1 MNKNLYTL
9 LFIFGTFISYG
20 QFVFQKTFGGNNGDY
35 GYTVINS
42 GEGGFIIGGSQ
53 ASSASGGGFL
63 AKLNS
68 SGDTLWTKAI
78 FPTNSVQAIA
88 KTDDHGFIISG
99 QAGMGGASNQG
110 FGIFKI
116 DSSGTILWNT
126 NIIRSGYINF
136 STSVLQAYDR
146 NYIAAGTSQEF
157 QFNSYDQFYVTKVDT
172 SGNLLWA
179 KVYQTSGLNYCNQ
192 IIQTHDS
199 CFVLIGSS
207 DYPSNSTN
215 IIKINS
221 TGNVIWAKNLSS
233 PGNTFI
239 GHSIQETN
247 DQCFIIT
254 GWNFQ
259 NGLFVFNASLVKID
273 STGTLLWG
281 KSFGGNFND
290 YGLRIKQTPDNGFLI
305 TGYTG
310 SFNLNN
316 WDSYLIKTDSMGS
329 LLWSKTYGGS
339 GNEQCYDMDL
349 SSDSGCIMIGFTSSF
364 GLGYNDCYII
374 KTDFIGNSG
383 GCFEFNPQTI
393 NDTIN
398 IMSNNLFIQ
407 VLNEGY
413 QFPVGAFTSN
423 FGDVSV
429 ACMGNVGVND
439 FFTETKNI
447 IIYPNPSTGI
457 FTFSSSYNFANAA
470 IEIYDVHGD
479 CIYSDN
485 IINSNQKKI
494 CIDKMVDGIYFVKVS
509 EEEKKYSRKIIIEKD

>member
-1 MNKNLYTL
+1 MNKKLSTL

-20 QFVFQKTFGGNNGDY
+20 QFVFQKTYGGNNSDY
-35 GYTVINS
+35 GLTVINS
-42 GEGGFIIGGSQ
+42 GDGGFIIGGSQ
-53 ASSASGGGFL
+53 VSSASGGGFL

-68 SGDTLWTKAI
+68 AGDTLWTK
-78 FPTNSVQAIA
+78 TLLSNSVQAIA
-88 KTDDHGFIISG
+88 KTDDHGFIIGGMSG
-99 QAGMGGASNQG
+99 TGGASNQG
-110 FGIFKI
+110 FGIFKT

-126 NIIRSGYINF
+126 NIIRSGYINS
-136 STSVLQAYDR
+136 STSVLQAYDG

-157 QFNSYDQFYVTKVDT
+157 VFNYYSQFYVTKVDT

-179 KVYQTSGLNYCNQ
+179 KVYQASGLNYCTQ

-221 TGNVIWAKNLSS
+221 AGNVIWAKNLSA
-233 PGNTFI
+233 PGNGFI

-247 DQCFIIT
+247 DQCFVIT

-259 NGLFVFNASLVKID
+259 NGLFVFDVSLIKID
-273 STGTLLWG
+273 SIGNLLWR

-290 YGLRIKQTPDNGFLI
+290 YGFRIKQTPDNGFLI
-305 TGYTG
+305 AGYTE
-310 SFNLNN
+310 SFNMNN
-316 WDSYLIKTDSMGS
+316 WDSYLIKTDSLGF

-339 GNEQCYDMDL
+339 GSEQCYDMDL

-383 GCFEFNPQTI
+383 GCFEINTQTL
-393 NDTIN
+393 NDTIS
-398 IMSNNLFIQ
+398 IMSNNLIIQ
-407 VLNEGY
+407 VINEGY
-413 QFPVGAFTSN
+413 QFPVYAFTSS

-429 ACMGNVGVND
+429 ACMGNVGVYD

-447 IIYPNPSTGI
+447 IVYPNPSTGI
-457 FTFSSSYNFANAA
+457 FTISSSDNFANAE
-470 IEIYDVHGD
+470 IEIYNVLGD
-479 CIYSDN
+479 RIYSDN
-485 IINSNQKKI
+485 INNSNLKKI

-509 EEEKKYSRKIIIEKD
+509 DREKMYIGKIIIETN